1 MKKPSEAMSKAQ
13 GMAKQAKAKLSGDHG
28 ILNTL
33 AKEHGEVAALMTR
46 IEASKDDNDGADLRR
61 DLFEKMVVELLS
73 HAHAEERQFYAAL
86 ERYPEGENKM
96 KEARNEHH
104 EIERIIGE
112 LDGIPYSSTEWMA
125 RFSELQE
132 LVLHH
137 VDEEESDVFEIAKD
151 VMSKDELQ
159 ALDQTYLEDRQR
171 EKDQLEGRTGTIPG
185 GAGEASPPPP
195 AP

>member
-1 MKKPSEAMSKAQ
+1 MKKPSEGMSKAQ
-13 GMAKQAKAKLSGDHG
+13 GMAKQVKSKLSGDHG

-33 AKEHGEVAALMTR
+33 AKEHGEVSGLMMR
-46 IEASKDDNDGADLRR
+46 IEASKDDSDGADTRR

-73 HAHAEERQFYAAL
+73 HAHVEERLFYSAL
-86 ERYPEGENKM
+86 ERYPESQSKM
-96 KEARNEHH
+96 KDARNEHH
-104 EIERIIGE
+104 DMERIIGE

-125 RFSELQE
+125 RFSELKD

-137 VDEEESDVFEIAKD
+137 VEEEESDIFDIAKD
-151 VMSKDELQ
+151 VMSKDELK
-159 ALDQTYLEDRQR
+159 AFDERYLEERQQ
-171 EKDQLEGRTGTIPG
+171 EKDQLLGRGGIVG